1 VRNPINL
8 LRECGIK
15 PTPQRIAVVENV
27 VKSKKHPTAD
37 DVLESAR
44 RTCPTVSRATVYN
57 TLNLLVEKGLLRT
70 QILKEGT
77 VVFDPMTEQHHH
89 FIDDDTG
96 EIHDIPWD
104 ALSVSGREKLKGF
117 EVREYQVIIRGRRK
131 GKK

>member
-1 VRNPINL
+1 MRDPITL
-8 LRECGIK
+8 LRQCGIK

-27 VKSKKHPTAD
+27 VKSKKHPTAE

-89 FIDDDTG
+89 FIDDETG

-104 ALSVSGREKLKGF
+104 SLTVSGRDKLKGF